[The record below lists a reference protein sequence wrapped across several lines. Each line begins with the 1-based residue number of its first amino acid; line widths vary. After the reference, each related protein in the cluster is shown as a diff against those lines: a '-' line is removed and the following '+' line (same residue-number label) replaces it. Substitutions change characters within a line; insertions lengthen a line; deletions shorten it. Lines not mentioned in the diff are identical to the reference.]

1 MSFFKNLIS
10 SIKERSL
17 LKSSYF
23 RSKNFGILHED
34 IYKAL
39 ESVMSKSGEIS
50 SLVFA
55 EHLSNLIEGLND
67 KEFVEFFENLQAK
80 YDIDAEVLSQA
91 SNIYS
96 KYKTQKNLELI
107 SQASEPQW
115 VELFKRLNTISE
127 GTLRLVRL
135 RERIKS
141 LKQESPSLEFFDSS
155 LLKLFKH
162 WFNPSFL
169 MLESIDWS
177 TPANILEKI
186 IAYEAVHEINS
197 WDDLRARLAP
207 DDRRCFAFFH
217 PLMPKEPLI
226 FVEVAL
232 SNKIPNTINEII
244 ALDRSVTLNKDINT
258 ATFYSISNCQDGLS
272 GISFGN
278 FLIKQVAHKLKQ
290 ENDGLDKF
298 VTLSPAPGFVQWLKE
313 KSIYEDSDEDTLL
326 KQALI
331 YLTTSDREDGSPNDP
346 VARFH
351 LGNGAILER
360 INLNADLSSKGLIQ
374 SKGVMVN
381 YLYKLD
387 RLEENH
393 ELFFKTKE
401 VKESDAINN
410 LRKKL
415 QIKSADSLLSLY
427 FLCAI
432 FQALEIPH
440 STFQP

>member
-1 MSFFKNLIS
+1 MSFFQNLLS
-10 SIKERSL
+10 SIMERSP

-23 RSKNFGILHED
+23 RSKDFGILHED
-34 IYKAL
+34 INKAL

-55 EHLSNLIEGLND
+55 EHLSSMMEALND
-67 KEFVEFFENLQAK
+67 EEFIEFFETLHAK
-80 YDIDAEVLSQA
+80 YDLDAEALLRA
-91 SNIYS
+91 SNEYS
-96 KYKTQKNLELI
+96 KNKTQKNLELI
-107 SQASEPQW
+107 FQASEPQW
-115 VELFKRLNTISE
+115 VELFKRLNTVSE

-135 RERIKS
+135 RERIRS
-141 LKQESPSLEFFDSS
+141 LKQASPSLEFFDRS

-169 MLESIDWS
+169 VLESIDWS

-217 PLMPKEPLI
+217 PLMPNEPLI

-232 SNKIPNTINEII
+232 SNKIPSTINEII
-244 ALDRSVTLNKDINT
+244 TIDRSVTLNQDINT
-258 ATFYSISNCQDGLS
+258 AVFYSISNCQEGLS

-290 ENDGLDKF
+290 ENDGLAKF
-298 VTLSPAPGFVQWLKE
+298 VTLSPAPSFVRWLEE
-313 KSIYEDSDEDTLL
+313 KSIDTEADEDMLL
-326 KQALI
+326 KQTLI
-331 YLTTSDREDGSPNDP
+331 YLTTSDREDGLPNDP
-346 VARFH
+346 VAKFH

-360 INLNADLSSKGLIQ
+360 INLNADLSVKGISQ

-381 YLYKLD
+381 YLYNLD
-387 RLEENH
+387 TLEENH
-393 ELFFKTKE
+393 EKFFKTKE
-401 VKESDAINN
+401 VKLSDEISS
-410 LRKKL
+410 LKKKFK
-415 QIKSADSLLSLY
+415 IR
-427 FLCAI
+427 
-432 FQALEIPH
+432 
-440 STFQP
+440 

>member
-1 MSFFKNLIS
+1 MSFFQNLLS
-10 SIKERSL
+10 SIMERSL

-23 RSKNFGILHED
+23 RSKDFGILHED
-34 IYKAL
+34 INKAL

-55 EHLSNLIEGLND
+55 EHLSSLIEALND
-67 KEFVEFFENLQAK
+67 EEFIEFFETLHAK
-80 YDIDAEVLSQA
+80 YDLDAKALLKA
-91 SNIYS
+91 SNEYS
-96 KYKTQKNLELI
+96 KNKTQKNLELI
-107 SQASEPQW
+107 FQASEPQW
-115 VELFKRLNTISE
+115 VELFKRLNTVSE

-135 RERIKS
+135 RERIRS
-141 LKQESPSLEFFDSS
+141 LKQASPSLEFFDRS

-169 MLESIDWS
+169 VLESIDWS

-217 PLMPKEPLI
+217 PLMPNEPLI

-244 ALDRSVTLNKDINT
+244 TIDRSVTLNQDINT
-258 ATFYSISNCQDGLS
+258 AVFYSISNCQEGLS

-298 VTLSPAPGFVQWLKE
+298 VTLSPAPSLVRWLE
-313 KSIYEDSDEDTLL
+313 ENSINLDSDEDMLL

-331 YLTTSDREDGSPNDP
+331 YLTASDREDGLPNDP
-346 VARFH
+346 VAKFH

-360 INLNADLSSKGLIQ
+360 INLNADLSSKGLMQ

-381 YLYKLD
+381 YLYNLD
-387 RLEENH
+387 TLEENH

-401 VKESDAINN
+401 VKQSDAIKS

-415 QIKSADSLLSLY
+415 QI
-427 FLCAI
+427 
-432 FQALEIPH
+432 
-440 STFQP
+440 

>member
-1 MSFFKNLIS
+1 MSFFQNLLS
-10 SIKERSL
+10 SIMERSL

-23 RSKNFGILHED
+23 RSKDFGILHED
-34 IYKAL
+34 INKAL
-39 ESVMSKSGEIS
+39 DSVMSKSGEIS

-55 EHLSNLIEGLND
+55 EHLSSLIEALND
-67 KEFVEFFENLQAK
+67 EEFIEFFETLHAK
-80 YDIDAEVLSQA
+80 YDLDAQALLRA
-91 SNIYS
+91 SNEYS
-96 KYKTQKNLELI
+96 KNKTQKNLELI
-107 SQASEPQW
+107 FQASEPQW
-115 VELFKRLNTISE
+115 VKLFKRLNTVSE

-135 RERIKS
+135 RERIRS
-141 LKQESPSLEFFDSS
+141 LKQASPSLEFFDRS

-169 MLESIDWS
+169 VLESIDWS

-217 PLMPKEPLI
+217 PLMPNEPLI

-244 ALDRSVTLNKDINT
+244 TIDRSVTLNQDINT
-258 ATFYSISNCQDGLS
+258 AVFYSISNCQEGLS

-298 VTLSPAPGFVQWLKE
+298 VTLSPAPSFVRWLEE
-313 KSIYEDSDEDTLL
+313 KSIDTEADEDMLL
-326 KQALI
+326 KQTLI
-331 YLTTSDREDGSPNDP
+331 YLTTSDREDGLPNDP
-346 VARFH
+346 VAKFH

-360 INLNADLSSKGLIQ
+360 INLNADLSVKGISQ

-381 YLYKLD
+381 YLYNLD
-387 RLEENH
+387 TLEENH
-393 ELFFKTKE
+393 EKFFKTKE
-401 VKESDAINN
+401 VKLSDEISS
-410 LRKKL
+410 LKKKFK
-415 QIKSADSLLSLY
+415 IR
-427 FLCAI
+427 
-432 FQALEIPH
+432 
-440 STFQP
+440 

>member
-1 MSFFKNLIS
+1 MSFFQNLLS
-10 SIKERSL
+10 SIMERSL

-23 RSKNFGILHED
+23 RSKDFGILHED
-34 IYKAL
+34 INKAL

-55 EHLSNLIEGLND
+55 EHLSSLIEALND
-67 KEFVEFFENLQAK
+67 EEFIEFFETLHAK
-80 YDIDAEVLSQA
+80 YDLDAEALLRA
-91 SNIYS
+91 SNEYS
-96 KYKTQKNLELI
+96 KNKTQKNLELI
-107 SQASEPQW
+107 FQASEPQW
-115 VELFKRLNTISE
+115 VKLFKRLNTVSE

-135 RERIKS
+135 RERIRS
-141 LKQESPSLEFFDSS
+141 LKQASPSLEFFDRS

-169 MLESIDWS
+169 VLESIDWS

-217 PLMPKEPLI
+217 PLMPNEPLI

-244 ALDRSVTLNKDINT
+244 TIDRSVTLNQDINT
-258 ATFYSISNCQDGLS
+258 AVFYSISNCQEGLS

-298 VTLSPAPGFVQWLKE
+298 VTLSPAPSFVRWLE
-313 KSIYEDSDEDTLL
+313 ENSINLDSDEDMLL

-331 YLTTSDREDGSPNDP
+331 YLTASDREDGLPNDP
-346 VARFH
+346 VAKFH

-360 INLNADLSSKGLIQ
+360 INLNADLSSKGLMQ
-374 SKGVMVN
+374 SKGVMIN
-381 YLYKLD
+381 YLYNLD
-387 RLEENH
+387 TLEENH

-401 VKESDAINN
+401 VKQSDAIKS

-415 QIKSADSLLSLY
+415 QI
-427 FLCAI
+427 
-432 FQALEIPH
+432 
-440 STFQP
+440 

>member
-1 MSFFKNLIS
+1 MSFFQNLLS
-10 SIKERSL
+10 SIMERSL

-23 RSKNFGILHED
+23 RSKDFGILHED
-34 IYKAL
+34 INKAL

-55 EHLSNLIEGLND
+55 EHLSSLIEALND
-67 KEFVEFFENLQAK
+67 EEFIEFFETLHAK
-80 YDIDAEVLSQA
+80 YDLDAEALLRA
-91 SNIYS
+91 SNEYS
-96 KYKTQKNLELI
+96 KNKTQKNLELI
-107 SQASEPQW
+107 FQASEPQW
-115 VELFKRLNTISE
+115 VKLFKRLNTVSE

-135 RERIKS
+135 RERIRS
-141 LKQESPSLEFFDSS
+141 LKQASPSLEFFDRS

-169 MLESIDWS
+169 VLESIDWS

-217 PLMPKEPLI
+217 PLMPNEPLI

-244 ALDRSVTLNKDINT
+244 TIDRSVTLNQDINT
-258 ATFYSISNCQDGLS
+258 AVFYSISNCQEGLS

-278 FLIKQVAHKLKQ
+278 FLIKQVAHRLKQ

-298 VTLSPAPGFVQWLKE
+298 VTLSPAPSFVRWLE
-313 KSIYEDSDEDTLL
+313 ENSINLDSDEDMLL

-331 YLTTSDREDGSPNDP
+331 YLTASDREDGLPNDP
-346 VARFH
+346 VAKFH

-360 INLNADLSSKGLIQ
+360 INLNADLSSKGLMQ
-374 SKGVMVN
+374 SKGVMIN
-381 YLYKLD
+381 YLYNLD
-387 RLEENH
+387 TLEENH

-401 VKESDAINN
+401 VKQSDAIKS

-415 QIKSADSLLSLY
+415 QK
-427 FLCAI
+427 
-432 FQALEIPH
+432 
-440 STFQP
+440 

>member
-1 MSFFKNLIS
+1 MSFFKSLIS

-23 RSKNFGILHED
+23 RSKDFGILHED

-39 ESVMSKSGEIS
+39 DSVMSKSGEIS

-55 EHLSNLIEGLND
+55 EHLSTLIEDLND
-67 KEFVEFFENLQAK
+67 NEFIEFFENLHTK
-80 YDIDAEVLSQA
+80 YDIDSENLLQA

-96 KYKTQKNLELI
+96 KNKTQKNLELI

-115 VELFKRLNTISE
+115 VELFKRLNTVSE

-135 RERIKS
+135 RQRLIT
-141 LKQESPSLEFFDSS
+141 LKKESPSLEFFDRS

-169 MLESIDWS
+169 VLESIDWS

-197 WDDLRARLAP
+197 WEDLRARLAP

-217 PLMPKEPLI
+217 PLMPDEPLI

-232 SNKIPNTINEII
+232 CNKIPSTINEII
-244 ALDRSVTLNKDINT
+244 ALDRIVTFNQDINT
-258 ATFYSISNCQDGLS
+258 AVFYSISNCQDGLS

-313 KSIYEDSDEDTLL
+313 KSINEDTDEDMLL

-331 YLTTSDREDGSPNDP
+331 YLTASDREDGSPNDP
-346 VARFH
+346 VAKFH

-381 YLYKLD
+381 YLYNLD
-387 RLEENH
+387 TLEENH

-401 VKESDAINN
+401 VKQSDAIKS

-415 QIKSADSLLSLY
+415 QIK
-427 FLCAI
+427 
-432 FQALEIPH
+432 
-440 STFQP
+440 

>member
-23 RSKNFGILHED
+23 RSNNFGILHED

-55 EHLSNLIEGLND
+55 EHLSTLIEDLND
-67 KEFVEFFENLQAK
+67 KEFIEFFENLHTK
-80 YDIDAEVLSQA
+80 YDIDSENLLQA

-96 KYKTQKNLELI
+96 KNKTQKNLELI

-115 VELFKRLNTISE
+115 VELFKRLNTVSE

-135 RERIKS
+135 RQRLIT
-141 LKQESPSLEFFDSS
+141 LKKESPSLEFFDRS

-169 MLESIDWS
+169 VLESIDWS

-217 PLMPKEPLI
+217 PLMPDEPLI

-232 SNKIPNTINEII
+232 CNKIPNTINEII
-244 ALDRSVTLNKDINT
+244 ALDRVVTFNQDINT
-258 ATFYSISNCQDGLS
+258 AVFYSISNCQDGLS

-313 KSIYEDSDEDTLL
+313 KSINEDTDEDMLL

-331 YLTTSDREDGSPNDP
+331 YLTASDREDGSPNDP
-346 VARFH
+346 VAKFH

-381 YLYKLD
+381 YLYNLD
-387 RLEENH
+387 TLEENH

-401 VKESDAINN
+401 VKQSDAIKS

-415 QIKSADSLLSLY
+415 QIK
-427 FLCAI
+427 
-432 FQALEIPH
+432 
-440 STFQP
+440 

>member
-1 MSFFKNLIS
+1 
-10 SIKERSL
+10 
-17 LKSSYF
+17 
-23 RSKNFGILHED
+23 
-34 IYKAL
+34 
-39 ESVMSKSGEIS
+39 MSKSGEIS

-55 EHLSNLIEGLND
+55 EHLSTLIEDLND
-67 KEFVEFFENLQAK
+67 KEFIEFFENLHTK
-80 YDIDAEVLSQA
+80 YDIDSENLLQA

-96 KYKTQKNLELI
+96 KNKTQKNLELI

-115 VELFKRLNTISE
+115 VELFKRLNTVSE

-135 RERIKS
+135 RERLIT
-141 LKQESPSLEFFDSS
+141 LKKESPSLEFFDRS

-169 MLESIDWS
+169 VLESIDWS

-217 PLMPKEPLI
+217 PLMPDEPLI

-232 SNKIPNTINEII
+232 CNKIPNTINEII
-244 ALDRSVTLNKDINT
+244 ALDRVVTFNQDINT
-258 ATFYSISNCQDGLS
+258 AVFYSISNCQDGLS

-313 KSIYEDSDEDTLL
+313 KSINEDADEDMLL

-331 YLTTSDREDGSPNDP
+331 YLTASDREDGSPNDP
-346 VARFH
+346 VAKFH

-381 YLYKLD
+381 YLYNLD
-387 RLEENH
+387 TLEENH

-401 VKESDAINN
+401 VKQSDAIKS

-415 QIKSADSLLSLY
+415 QIK
-427 FLCAI
+427 
-432 FQALEIPH
+432 
-440 STFQP
+440 

>member
-186 IAYEAVHEINS
+186 IA
-197 WDDLRARLAP
+197 
-207 DDRRCFAFFH
+207 
-217 PLMPKEPLI
+217 
-226 FVEVAL
+226 
-232 SNKIPNTINEII
+232 
-244 ALDRSVTLNKDINT
+244 
-258 ATFYSISNCQDGLS
+258 
-272 GISFGN
+272 
-278 FLIKQVAHKLKQ
+278 
-290 ENDGLDKF
+290 
-298 VTLSPAPGFVQWLKE
+298 
-313 KSIYEDSDEDTLL
+313 
-326 KQALI
+326 
-331 YLTTSDREDGSPNDP
+331 
-346 VARFH
+346 
-351 LGNGAILER
+351 
-360 INLNADLSSKGLIQ
+360 
-374 SKGVMVN
+374 
-381 YLYKLD
+381 
-387 RLEENH
+387 
-393 ELFFKTKE
+393 
-401 VKESDAINN
+401 
-410 LRKKL
+410 
-415 QIKSADSLLSLY
+415 
-427 FLCAI
+427 
-432 FQALEIPH
+432 
-440 STFQP
+440 

>member
-1 MSFFKNLIS
+1 MNFFQNLLS
-10 SIKERSL
+10 SIMERSL

-23 RSKNFGILHED
+23 RSKDFGILHED
-34 IYKAL
+34 INKAL

-55 EHLSNLIEGLND
+55 EHLSSLIEALND
-67 KEFVEFFENLQAK
+67 EEFIEFFETLHAK
-80 YDIDAEVLSQA
+80 YDLDAEALLRV
-91 SNIYS
+91 SNEYS
-96 KYKTQKNLELI
+96 KNKTQKNLELI
-107 SQASEPQW
+107 FKASEPKW
-115 VELFKRLNTISE
+115 VELFKRLNTVSE

-135 RERIKS
+135 RERMRT
-141 LKQESPSLEFFDSS
+141 LKQASPDLEFFDRS

-169 MLESIDWS
+169 VLESIDWS

-217 PLMPKEPLI
+217 PLMPNEPLI

-244 ALDRSVTLNKDINT
+244 TIDRSVTLNQDINT
-258 ATFYSISNCQDGLS
+258 AVFYSISNCQEGLS

-298 VTLSPAPGFVQWLKE
+298 VTLSPAPGFVRWLE
-313 KSIYEDSDEDTLL
+313 ESSIDLDSDENMLL

-331 YLTTSDREDGSPNDP
+331 YLIISDREDGLPNDP
-346 VARFH
+346 VAKFH

-360 INLNADLSSKGLIQ
+360 INLNADLSSKGLMQ

-381 YLYKLD
+381 YLYNLD
-387 RLEENH
+387 TLEENH

-401 VKESDAINN
+401 VKQSEAIKS

-415 QIKSADSLLSLY
+415 QK
-427 FLCAI
+427 
-432 FQALEIPH
+432 
-440 STFQP
+440 

>member
-1 MSFFKNLIS
+1 MSFFQNLLS
-10 SIKERSL
+10 SIMERSL

-23 RSKNFGILHED
+23 RSKDFGILHED
-34 IYKAL
+34 INKAL

-55 EHLSNLIEGLND
+55 EHLSSLIEALND
-67 KEFVEFFENLQAK
+67 EEFIEFFETLHAK
-80 YDIDAEVLSQA
+80 YDLDAEALLRA
-91 SNIYS
+91 SNEYS
-96 KYKTQKNLELI
+96 KNKTQKNLELI
-107 SQASEPQW
+107 FQASEPQW
-115 VELFKRLNTISE
+115 VKLFKRLNTVSE

-135 RERIKS
+135 RERIRS
-141 LKQESPSLEFFDSS
+141 LKQASPSLEFFDRS

-169 MLESIDWS
+169 VLESIDWS

-217 PLMPKEPLI
+217 PLMPNEPLI

-244 ALDRSVTLNKDINT
+244 TIDRSVTLNQDINT
-258 ATFYSISNCQDGLS
+258 AVFYSISNCQEGLS

-298 VTLSPAPGFVQWLKE
+298 VTLSPAPSFVRWLE
-313 KSIYEDSDEDTLL
+313 EISINLDSDEDMLL

-331 YLTTSDREDGSPNDP
+331 YLTASDREDGLPNDP
-346 VARFH
+346 VAKFH

-360 INLNADLSSKGLIQ
+360 INLNADLSSKGLMQ

-381 YLYKLD
+381 YLYNLD
-387 RLEENH
+387 TLEENH

-401 VKESDAINN
+401 VKQSDAIKS

-415 QIKSADSLLSLY
+415 QI
-427 FLCAI
+427 
-432 FQALEIPH
+432 
-440 STFQP
+440 

>member
-1 MSFFKNLIS
+1 MSFFQNLLS
-10 SIKERSL
+10 SIMERSL

-23 RSKNFGILHED
+23 RSKDFGILHED
-34 IYKAL
+34 INKAL

-55 EHLSNLIEGLND
+55 EHLSSLIEALND
-67 KEFVEFFENLQAK
+67 EEFIEFFETLHAK
-80 YDIDAEVLSQA
+80 YDLDAEALLRV
-91 SNIYS
+91 SNEYS
-96 KYKTQKNLELI
+96 KNKTQKNLELI
-107 SQASEPQW
+107 FKASEPKW
-115 VELFKRLNTISE
+115 VELFKRLNTASE

-135 RERIKS
+135 RERMRT
-141 LKQESPSLEFFDSS
+141 LKQASPNLEFFDRS

-169 MLESIDWS
+169 VLESIDWS

-217 PLMPKEPLI
+217 PLMPNEPLI

-244 ALDRSVTLNKDINT
+244 TIDRSVTLNQDINT
-258 ATFYSISNCQDGLS
+258 AVFYSISNCQEGLS

-298 VTLSPAPGFVQWLKE
+298 VTLSPAPSFVRWLE
-313 KSIYEDSDEDTLL
+313 ENSINLDSDEDMLL

-331 YLTTSDREDGSPNDP
+331 YLTASDREDGLPNDP
-346 VARFH
+346 VAKFH

-360 INLNADLSSKGLIQ
+360 INLNADLSSKGLMQ

-381 YLYKLD
+381 YLYNLD
-387 RLEENH
+387 TLEENH

-401 VKESDAINN
+401 VKQSDAIKS

-415 QIKSADSLLSLY
+415 QI
-427 FLCAI
+427 
-432 FQALEIPH
+432 
-440 STFQP
+440 

>member
-1 MSFFKNLIS
+1 M
-10 SIKERSL
+10 ERSL

-23 RSKNFGILHED
+23 RSKDFGILHED
-34 IYKAL
+34 INNAL

-55 EHLSNLIEGLND
+55 EHLSSLIEALND
-67 KEFVEFFENLQAK
+67 EEFIEFFETLHAK
-80 YDIDAEVLSQA
+80 YDLDAEALLRA
-91 SNIYS
+91 SNEYS
-96 KYKTQKNLELI
+96 KNKTQKNLELI
-107 SQASEPQW
+107 FQASEPQW
-115 VELFKRLNTISE
+115 VELFKRLNTVSE

-135 RERIKS
+135 RERIRS
-141 LKQESPSLEFFDSS
+141 LKQASPNLEFFDRS

-169 MLESIDWS
+169 VLESIDWS

-217 PLMPKEPLI
+217 PLMPNEPLI

-232 SNKIPNTINEII
+232 SNEIPNTINDII
-244 ALDRSVTLNKDINT
+244 TIDRSVTLNQDINT
-258 ATFYSISNCQDGLS
+258 AVFYSISNCQEGLS

-298 VTLSPAPGFVQWLKE
+298 VTLSPAPGFVRWLKE
-313 KSIYEDSDEDTLL
+313 NSIDPNSDEDMLL

-331 YLTTSDREDGSPNDP
+331 YLTSSDREDELPNDP
-346 VARFH
+346 VAKFH

-360 INLNADLSSKGLIQ
+360 INLNADLSSKGLNQ

-381 YLYKLD
+381 YLYNLD
-387 RLEENH
+387 TLEENH

-401 VKESDAINN
+401 VKQSDAIKN

-415 QIKSADSLLSLY
+415 QI
-427 FLCAI
+427 
-432 FQALEIPH
+432 
-440 STFQP
+440 

>member
-23 RSKNFGILHED
+23 RSKDFGILHED

-55 EHLSNLIEGLND
+55 EHLSTLIENLND
-67 KEFVEFFENLQAK
+67 NEFIEFFENLHTK
-80 YDIDAEVLSQA
+80 YDIDPENLLQA

-96 KYKTQKNLELI
+96 KNKTQKNLELI

-115 VELFKRLNTISE
+115 VELFKRLNTVSE

-135 RERIKS
+135 RQRLIT
-141 LKQESPSLEFFDSS
+141 LKKESPSLEFFDRS

-169 MLESIDWS
+169 VLESIDWS

-197 WDDLRARLAP
+197 WEDLRARLAP

-217 PLMPKEPLI
+217 PLMPDEPLI

-232 SNKIPNTINEII
+232 CNKIPSTINEII
-244 ALDRSVTLNKDINT
+244 SLERIVTFNQDINT
-258 ATFYSISNCQDGLS
+258 AVFYSISNCQDGLS

-313 KSIYEDSDEDTLL
+313 KSINEDTDEDMLL

-331 YLTTSDREDGSPNDP
+331 YLTASDREDGSPNDP
-346 VARFH
+346 VAKFH

-381 YLYKLD
+381 YLYNLD
-387 RLEENH
+387 TLEENH

-401 VKESDAINN
+401 VKQSDAINSW
-410 LRKKL
+410 RKKL
-415 QIKSADSLLSLY
+415 KI
-427 FLCAI
+427 
-432 FQALEIPH
+432 
-440 STFQP
+440 